1 MSTLSLRLKTI
12 ASLVPLGAR
21 VCDVGTD
28 HARLPIYL
36 KQNNI
41 AKTIIATDLNEKPLK
56 NAQAN
61 ILESGVNDI
70 SLRLCDGLSA
80 VNCEEADTVI
90 VAGIGGEVISG
101 ILNKCEWIKNTNISL
116 ILQPTTSPEVL
127 RRFLISTGFQIESET
142 PVFENKK
149 IYSVILAKYAGRISE
164 KTESYYYIGEIPL
177 NNDGIIYIKKQ
188 HGRILECMTALK
200 NIESRKDEYE
210 FYQNTFKEIE
220 KILTENTNGI

>member
-12 ASLVPLGAR
+12 ASLVPSGAR

-41 AKTIIATDLNEKPLK
+41 AKTIIATELNEKPLK
-56 NAQAN
+56 NAQTN
-61 ILESGVNDI
+61 IIESGVSGI

-80 VNCEEADTVI
+80 VTADEADTVI
-90 VAGIGGEVISG
+90 IAGIGGEVISG
-101 ILNKCEWIKNTNISL
+101 ILKNCDWIKHKGISL

-127 RRFLISTGFQIESET
+127 RRFLIQNGFKIVIET

-149 IYSVILAKYAGRISE
+149 IYSVITAKYTGNKIVCPD
-164 KTESYYYIGEIPL
+164 SYYYIGEIPKTD
-177 NNDGIIYIKKQ
+177 DGMVYIKKQ
-188 HGRILECMTALK
+188 HDRIYECMTALK

-210 FYQNTFKEIE
+210 FYSRVFGQIE
-220 KILTENTNGI
+220 NLLTENN

>member
-12 ASLVPLGAR
+12 ASLVPIGAR

-41 AKTIIATDLNEKPLK
+41 AKTVIATDLNQKPLK
-56 NAQAN
+56 NAESN
-61 ILESGVNDI
+61 IAQSGISGI
-70 SLRLCDGLSA
+70 SLRLCDGLTA
-80 VNCEEADTVI
+80 VNQDEADTVI
-90 VAGIGGEVISG
+90 IAGIGGEVISG
-101 ILNKCEWIKNTNISL
+101 ILKNCDWIKNKDISL

-127 RRFLISTGFQIESET
+127 RRFLIQNGFKIVIET

-149 IYSVILAKYAGRISE
+149 IYSVITAKYTNNKSIYPD
-164 KTESYYYIGEIPL
+164 SYYYIGEVPL

-188 HGRILECMTALK
+188 LGRIFECMTALE
-200 NIESRKDEYE
+200 NIESQKDEYE
-210 FYQNTFKEIE
+210 FYQRVFTQIE
-220 KILTENTNGI
+220 NLLTENN

>member
-12 ASLVPLGAR
+12 ASLVPFGAR

-28 HARLPIYL
+28 HARLPIFL

-41 AKTIIATDLNEKPLK
+41 AKTVIATDLNEKPLK
-56 NAQAN
+56 NAQKN
-61 ILESGVNDI
+61 VTENGVDGI

-80 VNCEEADTVI
+80 IKYGEADTVI

-101 ILNKCEWIKNTNISL
+101 ILKNCDWIKNTDITL

-127 RRFLISTGFQIESET
+127 RRFLARNGFEIVSET

-149 IYSVILAKYAGRISE
+149 IYSVILAKYTGVIAE
-164 KTESYYYIGEIPL
+164 KPEYYYYIGEIPL

-188 HGRILECMTALK
+188 HSRISECMTALK
-200 NIESRKDEYE
+200 SIESRKDEYK
-210 FYQNTFKEIE
+210 FYQSTFIEIE

>member
-12 ASLVPLGAR
+12 ASLVPPGAR

-41 AKTIIATDLNEKPLK
+41 AKTVIATDLNEKPLK
-56 NAQAN
+56 NAQTN
-61 ILESGVNDI
+61 IEQSGVRGI

-80 VNCEEADTVI
+80 VTADEADTVI
-90 VAGIGGEVISG
+90 IAGIGGEVISG
-101 ILNKCEWIKNTNISL
+101 ILKNCDWIKNKGVSL

-127 RRFLISTGFQIESET
+127 RRFLTQNGFEIVIET

-149 IYSVILAKYAGRISE
+149 IYSVITAKYTAN
-164 KTESYYYIGEIPL
+164 KAVYPDSYYYIGEIPKTD
-177 NNDGIIYIKKQ
+177 DGIVYIKKQ
-188 HGRILECMTALK
+188 QRRIFECMTALE

-210 FYQNTFKEIE
+210 FYNRVFGQIE
-220 KILTENTNGI
+220 NLLTEKTNGI